1 MHLNNVGGSA
11 DGGSVDTVDHGGR
24 VVGLP
29 VGEDPSVGTLE
40 DDGQAP
46 PDVAEGLVLGL
57 TRLPGEGGGQAP
69 HHVPRHL
76 PPYSIN
82 IYHLL

>member
-1 MHLNNVGGSA
+1 MVW
-11 DGGSVDTVDHGGR
+11 
-24 VVGLP
+24 LP
-29 VGEDPSVGTLE
+29 VGKDPGVGTLE
-40 DDGQAP
+40 DDIQPP

-76 PPYSIN
+76 PPASEAL
-82 IYHLL
+82 HHQGEEGEALGLAGLLDISRPP